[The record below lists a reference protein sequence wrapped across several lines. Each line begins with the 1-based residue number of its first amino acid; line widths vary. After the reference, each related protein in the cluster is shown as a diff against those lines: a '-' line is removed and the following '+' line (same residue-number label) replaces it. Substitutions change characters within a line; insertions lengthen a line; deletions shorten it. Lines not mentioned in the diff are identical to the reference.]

1 MELTS
6 TIQVH
11 GSTASPGN
19 GGGGGLSVSEKI
31 ALGVGIA
38 FVVPATITA
47 VITCLRR
54 QTSESCACKAHF
66 RQVGEQ

>member
-1 MELTS
+1 MSQVTVELTS

-38 FVVPATITA
+38 FGVPATIAA

-54 QTSESCACKAHF
+54 
-66 RQVGEQ
+66 